1 MAEDV
6 ETPDYEVV
14 ARLGEDIEIRRYGP
28 RVAAETVA
36 EGASSAFRRLFDY
49 ISGANEGGG
58 EIAMTAPVEEAQGAE
73 IAMTAP
79 VETAQ
84 AEGEGV
90 RLRFFLPA
98 KYDMESA
105 PDPTDARV
113 RLVAYAPRT
122 EAALRYS
129 GLPLESRARTREGRL
144 REAVAAS
151 EWEAAGPAARYYYDP
166 PWRLPWSRRNEV
178 AMPVERRE

>member
-1 MAEDV
+1 MAEDI

-14 ARLGEDIEIRRYGP
+14 ERLAEDIEIRRYAP

-36 EGASSAFRRLFDY
+36 EGSSAAFRRLFDY
-49 ISGANEGGG
+49 ISGANAGGA
-58 EIAMTAPVEEAQGAE
+58 EVAMTAPVEEAPGAE

-79 VETAQ
+79 VETTE
-84 AEGEGV
+84 AEGEAV
-90 RLRFFLPA
+90 RMRFFLPA

-105 PDPTDARV
+105 PAPTDPQV
-113 RLVAYAPRT
+113 RLVAFPART

-129 GLPLESRARTREGRL
+129 GLPLESRAQSREARL
-144 REAVAAS
+144 KEAVAAS
-151 EWEAAGPAARYYYDP
+151 DWAAAGPAVRYYYDP

-178 AMPVERRE
+178 AMPVGRRE